1 MQGVS
6 REYKESMRGHARNRG
21 YIRAT
26 IGIYNTKAQ
35 ESLTLDADKTDI
47 MYISDATAPFEDR
60 IPERIYATPENDF
73 TRVDGTMYFPP
84 MPDSGYTILNNG
96 IVTEEALGS
105 IYISLGEEYYDI
117 KGLTIDFGYCYPT
130 EFTIEN
136 DTGTRSYYN
145 DKRYWTT
152 EDTFDRTTFFIIR
165 PYKMVNEEGRLRI
178 YKFSCGVTNS
188 FTNNEVASYSG
199 REYVSPIAETVPSN
213 DVTLTVFNYNLY
225 YSPDN
230 KDSALSYLEIGQEVR
245 VAFGYD
251 VTGNGDIEWLPE
263 KKSYLSSWKANES
276 QAEFTATDIFDYIS
290 GNYYKGRYYEDGI
303 SLYDLALDVIQD
315 AGIAD
320 YFIDSY
326 LKGIIVHNPI
336 PAVSYSSA
344 LQIIA
349 NAGRCVLIEDRKGRV
364 HIKTSFIPKMTAT
377 ANNQT
382 EYSHVENILKNDVK
396 SAYATASNDFSIV
409 DGSLRFFPENDNYL
423 NTGYVSESIW
433 IETKE
438 VEVKNR
444 LSFRLGEKPRKFPLG
459 GYWDGE
465 MPVITIDLESSYTA
479 FGLAINFRNVAP
491 KKIVIKTYSQDYPAD
506 YYVVNNPSV
515 HYVTDRT
522 FEDFDKMEII
532 FEKGYPGSRIFV
544 DNIIVGDNTDYEL
557 TRSNELLTA
566 PVAERN
572 ERIKDISVSYTNYRD
587 NGDLKEIVTEDL
599 TIAEDGY
606 EHYIYFSAPYYDL
619 SVSTDDK
626 KISCE
631 ILEESNYYMKLKF
644 SRITEETIVRY
655 VVSGRAYST
664 EELKYTVDYAK
675 NGDSKEWNNPL
686 ISTIEH
692 AKQLEE
698 WLATYYLGDVEYDIE
713 WKGDPA
719 VDANDLFRLETKFGE
734 FLIRG
739 YENSLTFNGRW
750 KGQIKA
756 RKVAK

>member
-396 SAYATASNDFSIV
+396 SAHATASNDFSIV